1 MYGVT
6 RKCDSP
12 VGSKCK
18 TRFIGTPT
26 TRTVGPFEVAKVL
39 GLIDAILESKSFFS
53 KILRISRDFLWDQCC
68 LWLCKILSKKLF
80 SLNVGI
86 LSTFLR

>member
-26 TRTVGPFEVAKVL
+26 TRTVGPLEVAKVL

-53 KILRISRDFLWDQCC
+53 KILRISRDFL
-68 LWLCKILSKKLF
+68 
-80 SLNVGI
+80 
-86 LSTFLR
+86 